1 MDREDI
7 REIAEAVIAFVSLFG
22 LVFVGFI
29 IGG

>member
-7 REIAEAVIAFVSLFG
+7 KEIITGAIAWLSLFG
-22 LVFVGFI
+22 LAFIGFI